1 MEARIAD
8 LRYRMKSVLEA
19 LDRGETVTILYR
31 GKPRAQLTPIA
42 ARATD
47 HPFFGM
53 WKGRKD
59 MEDVNAYVR
68 GSGSRGLPIFDS
80 NVLILSIPNP
90 HGVCRR
96 VRSWNCC
103 RVPGPEWK

>member
-1 MEARIAD
+1 MEARIVD

-19 LDRGETVTILYR
+19 LDREESVTILHR

-42 ARATD
+42 AKARGAPKATD

-53 WKGRKD
+53 WKNRGD

-68 GSGSRGLPIFDS
+68 GIRKSRTADL
-80 NVLILSIPNP
+80 
-90 HGVCRR
+90 
-96 VRSWNCC
+96 
-103 RVPGPEWK
+103 